1 MVAGFW
7 RVAAEISP
15 ALAAEG
21 PSVEHAAHAILIA
34 ALDPCADIAAL
45 AHAKVKNHPRL

>member
-1 MVAGFW
+1 MVGFW

-15 ALAAEG
+15 ALAVEG
-21 PSVEHAAHAILIA
+21 PSAEHAAHAILIA
-34 ALDPCADIAAL
+34 ADIAAL